1 MIQNQIELGD
11 LITGIII
18 PLTIK
23 SYYIQYKGLVLSL
36 HNIFKF
42 YFFLLLLLV
51 LQNFTIVY
59 VHASLEESLTEDTYW
74 TYQIITESEAQG
86 SGSYK
91 GTSVSIKTVDGRVI
105 IKEIDSERIVIED
118 YQDIIYLDYGSG
130 FFKQNRTRET
140 SQTLTLTIDRE
151 SLTVVSYHIKDSTGE
166 EPENMKITGK
176 PTIYFISNSLKR
188 GQTTKYYWGGQV
200 ILCLVTEEYDNTETD
215 PTMITLRYS
224 GPKKVMIETV
234 TRFPE
239 DGSAKCKF
247 NFEKATGI
255 LLSYEVNET
264 ALYRSG
270 SCCAIEVNTTEKYMV
285 NTASFWKTETEKS
298 DTIMDSIPDFYDNQ
312 YNKDDKQSK
321 TQIIYKESQSD
332 ISSHIM
338 INYILIILV
347 IITSTAFI
355 YTIIRSGRMASMSSN
370 IFFLG

>member
-1 MIQNQIELGD
+1 M
-11 LITGIII
+11 
-18 PLTIK
+18 
-23 SYYIQYKGLVLSL
+23 
-36 HNIFKF
+36 
-42 YFFLLLLLV
+42 LLV

-59 VHASLEESLTEDTYW
+59 AHTSLEESLTEDTYW

-105 IKEIDSERIVIED
+105 IKEIDDERIVIED
-118 YQDIIYLDYGSG
+118 YQKIFLLDYGSG
-130 FFKQNRTRET
+130 FFRQNRTRET
-140 SQTLTLTIDRE
+140 SLTLTYTIDRK
-151 SLTVVSYHIKDSTGE
+151 SLTVTSYHIKNSTGE
-166 EPENMKITGK
+166 DPENMKITGK

-200 ILCLVTEEYDNTETD
+200 ILCLVTEEYDHAETN

-255 LLSYEVNET
+255 LMSYEVNET

-270 SCCAIEVNTTEKYMV
+270 SCCAIEVNTTEKYMM
-285 NTASFWKTETEKS
+285 NTASFWKTETEES
-298 DTIMDSIPDFYDNQ
+298 DTIMDSVPNFKDNQ
-312 YNKDDKQSK
+312 YDKDDTQAK

-332 ISSHIM
+332 TSSHI
-338 INYILIILV
+338 INNYILIILV
-347 IITSTAFI
+347 IIISTAFI
-355 YTIIRSGRMASMSSN
+355 YAIIRHGRKALMISN

>member
-1 MIQNQIELGD
+1 MCL
-11 LITGIII
+11 
-18 PLTIK
+18 
-23 SYYIQYKGLVLSL
+23 Y
-36 HNIFKF
+36 NIFKF

-51 LQNFTIVY
+51 LPNFTIVY
-59 VHASLEESLTEDTYW
+59 VHTSLEESLTEDTNW

-91 GTSVSIKTVDGRVI
+91 GTSVSIKTIDGRVI
-105 IKEIDSERIVIED
+105 IKELDNERIVIED
-118 YQDIIYLDYGSG
+118 YQETIYLDYGSG

-140 SQTLTLTIDRE
+140 SQTLTYTIDRK
-151 SLTVVSYHIKDSTGE
+151 SLTVISYHIKNSTGE

-176 PTIYFISNSLKR
+176 PTTYFISNSLKR
-188 GQTTKYYWGGQV
+188 GQTTKYYWGGEV
-200 ILCLVTEEYDNTETD
+200 ILCFITEEYNHTETN

-247 NFEKATGI
+247 NFDKATGI
-255 LLSYEVNET
+255 LMSYEVNET

-285 NTASFWKTETEKS
+285 NTASFWKAETEES
-298 DTIMDSIPDFYDNQ
+298 DTTIDSIPEIDDNQ
-312 YNKDDKQSK
+312 YDKDDTQTK

-332 ISSHIM
+332 TSSQIT
-338 INYILIILV
+338 INFILIILI
-347 IITSTAFI
+347 IITSAGFI
-355 YTIIRSGRMASMSSN
+355 YTNIRRRRKASLTSS
-370 IFFLG
+370 IFYLG